1 MLDLQGSSI
10 SRPYAIQNVGV
21 TGLQYPFT
29 AEVQGS
35 AFRAAGLWSLGVAL
49 PESQRGAHMSRFV
62 ECIDGLG
69 DRPVSMAGLVEFCKQ
84 VSGRLEAERTRCA
97 VEFTWF
103 RRVKAPVSGM
113 QSYNPHRVRWS
124 VDWFD
129 EGTARDVKAH
139 EKPGVEL
146 EVEVAVKALCPCSKA
161 ISDRG
166 AHNQRSTVT
175 VSLSAPAAAVSNVP
189 ALDRIVAMVESHAS
203 APVYPLL
210 KRADEKFVTERAY
223 DHPVFV
229 EDLVRAV
236 ADSLGDMPGI
246 GAWKVHVRNHESIH
260 AHDCFAEIN
269 SK

>member
-10 SRPYAIQNVGV
+10 TRPYAIQNVGV
-21 TGLQYPFT
+21 TGLQYPLT
-29 AEVQGS
+29 VGLHGQT
-35 AFRAAGLWSLGVAL
+35 FRTGALWSLGVSL
-49 PESQRGAHMSRFV
+49 PASQRGAHMSRFV

-69 DRPVSMAGLVEFCKQ
+69 ERPVDLPGMVDFCRH
-84 VSGRLEAERTRCA
+84 VSGRLEAERTRCG

-113 QSYNPHRVRWS
+113 ESYNPHLIRWS

-129 EGTARDVKAH
+129 SQAGGNS
-139 EKPGVEL
+139 KPSVDL
-146 EVEVAVKALCPCSKA
+146 QVQVAVKALCPCSKA

-175 VSLSAPAAAVSNVP
+175 VSLTAPASAAATIPSVE
-189 ALDRIVAMVESHAS
+189 RIVAMVESHAS

-223 DHPVFV
+223 DNPVFV

-236 ADSLGDMPGI
+236 AGSLSDMPGVESFR
-246 GAWKVHVRNHESIH
+246 VHVQNHESIH
-260 AHDCFAEIN
+260 AHDCFAEIT
-269 SK
+269 SP